1 MLKIA
6 RMMMMMIMI
15 SRDIS
20 SCSVQEGADV
30 DLGDGTDKKST
41 L

>member
-6 RMMMMMIMI
+6 RMMLMMMMI

-20 SCSVQEGADV
+20 SCSVQEGVDV

>member
-6 RMMMMMIMI
+6 RMMAMMMI
-15 SRDIS
+15 SGDIS
-20 SCSVQEGADV
+20 SCSVQEGVDV

>member
-6 RMMMMMIMI
+6 RMVMVMMI

-20 SCSVQEGADV
+20 SCSVQEGVDV